1 MKTFDVIFN
10 DDFNSNSKGINGTYE
25 ECMDWIDNNRCD
37 ESTYFGDYKGGVV
50 SIVCNETGEFVYNE
64 NID

>member
-25 ECMDWIDNNRCD
+25 ECMDWIDNNRGD
-37 ESTYFGDYKGGVV
+37 EATYFGDYKGGVV
-50 SIVCNETGEFVYNE
+50 SIVCNETGEFLYNE